1 MKILIVGAGRVGSSL
16 AQNLANAKND
26 VTVVDISREPLA
38 VLQEQLDLRTVHGDA
53 SSPVVLEEA
62 GARDIDLLVCCSPS
76 DSVNLLACYLG
87 REVFNVPRRIARL
100 RTAYYLEHSD
110 FSSEKFGVDHVISPE
125 ETITDYLYHLV
136 EYPEV
141 MEIVEFSKG
150 LVSLLTL
157 KVSAKSSF
165 LKLKINKNNLNL
177 PDSNGRIL
185 DVIRKEQ
192 SLPLRRHFSLEKD
205 DEVVLAVD
213 TTEARKAVRALHKRQ
228 QRVRNIMIA
237 GGGNIGER
245 LARLL
250 ASDGYYVR
258 LIEMNEQRCHELS
271 RTLPEDVIVLH
282 GNSTDELLLLD
293 EHVMDMDAFLT
304 LTDADEDNIMA
315 SLLAKRLGAQK
326 VITLVSRQSYGELI
340 RGSAIDIAVSPVWT
354 TIGALMRDLKQGSV
368 VRGHRLRQGRSEAVE
383 FKALGDES
391 NSKVVGKSI
400 NQIAWPKRSV
410 LAAIVRDGQVIIPDE
425 ETIIEHNDHVIV
437 YVSDLKTMDQVDKL
451 FQVSAL
457 VL

>member
-16 AQNLANAKND
+16 AQNLVSTKND
-26 VTVVDISREPLA
+26 VTVVDSSRQPLA
-38 VLQEQLDLRTVHGDA
+38 ELQERFDLRTVHGDA
-53 SSPVVLEEA
+53 SSPAVLEEA
-62 GARDIDLLVCCSPS
+62 GAHDVDLMVCCSAS
-76 DSVNLLACYLG
+76 DAVNLIACYLG

-100 RTAYYLEHSD
+100 RTPYYLEHSH

-125 ETITDYLYHLV
+125 QSITDYLFHLV
-136 EYPEV
+136 EFPEV
-141 MEIVEFSKG
+141 LEIVEFANG

-165 LKLKINKNNLNL
+165 LKLQINQNNLNL

-185 DVIRKEQ
+185 DVIRQDK
-192 SLPLRRHFSLEKD
+192 SLALGRNFSLERD

-213 TTEARKAVRALHKRQ
+213 TTEARKAIKQLHKRLH
-228 QRVRNIMIA
+228 RIRNVMIV

-245 LARLL
+245 LARQL
-250 ASDGYYVR
+250 ANEDYNVR

-271 RTLPEDVIVLH
+271 KVLPENVIVLH
-282 GNSTDELLLLD
+282 GNSTDETLLMD
-293 EHVMDMDAFLT
+293 EHVMDMHAFLA

-315 SLLAKRLGAQK
+315 SLLAKRLGAEK
-326 VITLVSRQSYGELI
+326 VLTLVSRQSYGELI
-340 RGSAIDIAVSPVWT
+340 RGSDIDIAVSPIWT
-354 TIGALMRDLKQGSV
+354 TIGALMRDLKQGAV

-383 FKALGDES
+383 YKALGDEN
-391 NSKVVGKSI
+391 NSKVIGRRVAEI
-400 NQIAWPKRSV
+400 TWPKYAV
-410 LAAIVRDGQVIIPDE
+410 LAAIVRDAKVIVPTPDMV
-425 ETIIEHNDHVIV
+425 IENEDHVIV
-437 YVSDLKTMDQVDKL
+437 YVSDLRAMEQVEKL